1 MKNNNTRFI
10 PFLLAI
16 CLIAGIAIGTFYANH
31 FSGNKLGIINTSS
44 NKLNALLRIIDD
56 QYVDTV
62 NMGELVE
69 EAMPQILS
77 ELDPHSSYIPAKDL
91 EAVNADLKGS
101 FSGIGIQFTIQ
112 NDTIHVNSVIQGGPS
127 EKVGLMAGD
136 RIVEVDDSA
145 FVGKIV
151 TNSEAMKRLKGEKGS
166 KVKLGVYRPG
176 EKDLLHFTVIRG
188 NIPVKSIDAAYMI
201 NKKVGYIKVN
211 KFGETTYPE
220 LLIALAKLNQKNCEG
235 LIVDLRGNTG
245 GYMAAAIQMVNEFL
259 PNNRLIVYTQGRKS
273 PREDYNS
280 NGTGSNQKMPLVVL
294 VDEGS
299 ASASEIFAGAIQDND
314 RGTIVG
320 RRSFGK
326 GLVQQPIEFSD
337 GSAIRLTIARYY
349 TPSGR
354 CIQKPYEKGKE
365 SEYELDLL
373 TRYEHGEFFSA
384 DSIKQDETEVYHTR
398 LGRPIYGGGGIMPD
412 IFVPQ
417 DTTGMT
423 SYFRMAANRGLIIRY
438 TFDYTDQNRSTLQK
452 YDTPEKMEAYLKGQ
466 NLLNKFAAWAEKKG
480 LKRRNNLM
488 MKSRRLFE
496 MSLYGNI
503 IYNMLGMEAYVEY
516 LNESD
521 KTVLKAV
528 EILEKGESFPS
539 GSGSSGNKRQQE
551 MILHG

>member
-201 NKKVGYIKVN
+201 NEKVGYIKVN

-398 LGRPIYGGGGIMPD
+398 LGRPVYGGGGIMPD

-452 YDTPEKMEAYLKGQ
+452 YDTPEKMEAYLQGQ

-521 KTVLKAV
+521 KTILKAV
-528 EILEKGESFPS
+528 EILEKGESFPQAPDPQAATD
-539 GSGSSGNKRQQE
+539 KKK
-551 MILHG
+551 

>member
-201 NKKVGYIKVN
+201 NEKVGYIKVN

-398 LGRPIYGGGGIMPD
+398 LGRPVYGGGGIMPD

-466 NLLNKFAAWAEKKG
+466 NLLNKFAAWAKKKG

-528 EILEKGESFPS
+528 EILEKGESFPQAPS
-539 GSGSSGNKRQQE
+539 PQAATDKKE
-551 MILHG
+551 

>member
-201 NKKVGYIKVN
+201 NEKVGYIKVN

-220 LLIALAKLNQKNCEG
+220 LLIALAKLNQKNCKG

-398 LGRPIYGGGGIMPD
+398 LGRPVYGGGGIMPD

-528 EILEKGESFPS
+528 EILEKGESFPQAPAPQATTD
-539 GSGSSGNKRQQE
+539 NKK
-551 MILHG
+551 

>member
-31 FSGNKLGIINTSS
+31 FSENKLGIINTSS

-201 NKKVGYIKVN
+201 NEKVGYIKVN

-245 GYMAAAIQMVNEFL
+245 GYMAAAIQMVNEFR

-398 LGRPIYGGGGIMPD
+398 LGRPVYGGGGIMPD

-528 EILEKGESFPS
+528 EILEKGESFPQAPAPQATTD
-539 GSGSSGNKRQQE
+539 NKK
-551 MILHG
+551 

>member
-1 MKNNNTRFI
+1 MKNNNTRFV

-201 NKKVGYIKVN
+201 NEKVGYIKVN

-398 LGRPIYGGGGIMPD
+398 LGRPVYGGGGIMPD

-528 EILEKGESFPS
+528 EILEKGESFPQAPS
-539 GSGSSGNKRQQE
+539 PQAATDKKE
-551 MILHG
+551 

>member
-112 NDTIHVNSVIQGGPS
+112 NDTIHVNSVIQGGSS

-201 NKKVGYIKVN
+201 NEKVGYIKVN

-398 LGRPIYGGGGIMPD
+398 LGRPVYGGGGIMPD

-528 EILEKGESFPS
+528 EILEKGESFPQAPS
-539 GSGSSGNKRQQE
+539 PQAATDKKE
-551 MILHG
+551 

>member
-201 NKKVGYIKVN
+201 NEKVGYIKVN

-220 LLIALAKLNQKNCEG
+220 LLIALAKLNQKSCEG

-398 LGRPIYGGGGIMPD
+398 LGRPVYGGGGIMPD

-438 TFDYTDQNRSTLQK
+438 TFDYTDQNRGTLQK

-528 EILEKGESFPS
+528 EILEKGESFPQAPAPQATTD
-539 GSGSSGNKRQQE
+539 NKK
-551 MILHG
+551 

>member
-62 NMGELVE
+62 NMGALVE

-201 NKKVGYIKVN
+201 NEKVGYIKVN

-384 DSIKQDETEVYHTR
+384 DSIKQDETEIYHTR
-398 LGRPIYGGGGIMPD
+398 LGRPVYGGGGIMPD

-528 EILEKGESFPS
+528 EILEKGESFPQAPDPQAATD
-539 GSGSSGNKRQQE
+539 KKK
-551 MILHG
+551 

>member
-44 NKLNALLRIIDD
+44 NKLNALLRIIND

-201 NKKVGYIKVN
+201 NEKVGYIKVN

-220 LLIALAKLNQKNCEG
+220 LLIALAKLNQKTCEG

-398 LGRPIYGGGGIMPD
+398 LGRPVYGGGGIMPD

-528 EILEKGESFPS
+528 EILEKGESFPQAPS
-539 GSGSSGNKRQQE
+539 PQAATDKKE
-551 MILHG
+551 

>member
-201 NKKVGYIKVN
+201 NEKVGYIKVN

-220 LLIALAKLNQKNCEG
+220 LLIALAKLNQKSCEG

-398 LGRPIYGGGGIMPD
+398 LGRPVYGGGGIMPD

-438 TFDYTDQNRSTLQK
+438 TFDYTDQNRSTLQE

-528 EILEKGESFPS
+528 EILEKGESFPQAPAPQATTD
-539 GSGSSGNKRQQE
+539 NKK
-551 MILHG
+551 

>member
-62 NMGELVE
+62 NMGDLVE

-201 NKKVGYIKVN
+201 NEKVGYIKVN

-259 PNNRLIVYTQGRKS
+259 PNNRLIGYTQGRKA

-398 LGRPIYGGGGIMPD
+398 LGRPVYGGGGIMPD

-528 EILEKGESFPS
+528 EILEKGESFPQAPAPQATTD
-539 GSGSSGNKRQQE
+539 NKK
-551 MILHG
+551 

>member
-44 NKLNALLRIIDD
+44 NKLNALLRIIND

-112 NDTIHVNSVIQGGPS
+112 NDTIHVNSVIQGGSS

-201 NKKVGYIKVN
+201 NEKVGYIKVN

-398 LGRPIYGGGGIMPD
+398 LGRPVYGGGGIMPD

-528 EILEKGESFPS
+528 EILEKGESFPQAPS
-539 GSGSSGNKRQQE
+539 PQATTDKKE
-551 MILHG
+551 

>member
-16 CLIAGIAIGTFYANH
+16 FLIAGIAIGTFYANH

-201 NKKVGYIKVN
+201 NEKVGYIKVN

-220 LLIALAKLNQKNCEG
+220 LLIALAKLNQKSCEG

-354 CIQKPYEKGKE
+354 CIQKPYETGKE

-384 DSIKQDETEVYHTR
+384 DSIKRDETEVYHPR
-398 LGRPIYGGGGIMPD
+398 LGRPVYGGGGIMPD

-528 EILEKGESFPS
+528 EILEKGESFPQAPDPQTITD
-539 GSGSSGNKRQQE
+539 NKK
-551 MILHG
+551 

>member
-44 NKLNALLRIIDD
+44 NKLNALLRIIND

-112 NDTIHVNSVIQGGPS
+112 NDTIHVNSVIQGGLS

-201 NKKVGYIKVN
+201 NEKVGYIKVN

-398 LGRPIYGGGGIMPD
+398 LGRPVYGGGGIMPD

-417 DTTGMT
+417 DTTDMT

-528 EILEKGESFPS
+528 EILEKGESFPQAPS
-539 GSGSSGNKRQQE
+539 PQAATDKKE
-551 MILHG
+551 

>member
-201 NKKVGYIKVN
+201 NEKVGYIKVN

-220 LLIALAKLNQKNCEG
+220 LLIALAKLNQKSCEG

-398 LGRPIYGGGGIMPD
+398 LGRPVYGGGGIMPD

-528 EILEKGESFPS
+528 EILEKGESFPQAPDPQAATD
-539 GSGSSGNKRQQE
+539 KKE
-551 MILHG
+551 

>member
-176 EKDLLHFTVIRG
+176 EKGLLHFTVIRG

-201 NKKVGYIKVN
+201 NEKVGYIKVN

-398 LGRPIYGGGGIMPD
+398 LGRPVYGGGGIMPD

-528 EILEKGESFPS
+528 EILEKGESFPQAPAPQAITD
-539 GSGSSGNKRQQE
+539 NKK
-551 MILHG
+551 

>member
-201 NKKVGYIKVN
+201 NEKVGYIKVN

-220 LLIALAKLNQKNCEG
+220 LLIALAKLNQKNYEG

-398 LGRPIYGGGGIMPD
+398 LGRPVYGGGGIMPD

-438 TFDYTDQNRSTLQK
+438 TFDYTDQNRSTMQK

-528 EILEKGESFPS
+528 EILEKGESFPQAPS
-539 GSGSSGNKRQQE
+539 PQAATDKKE
-551 MILHG
+551 

>member
-188 NIPVKSIDAAYMI
+188 NIPVKSIDASYMI
-201 NKKVGYIKVN
+201 NEKVGYIKVN

-398 LGRPIYGGGGIMPD
+398 LGRPVYGGGGIMPD

-528 EILEKGESFPS
+528 EILEKGESFPQAPDPQAATD
-539 GSGSSGNKRQQE
+539 KKK
-551 MILHG
+551 

>member
-44 NKLNALLRIIDD
+44 NKLNALLRIIND

-188 NIPVKSIDAAYMI
+188 NIPVKSIDASYMI
-201 NKKVGYIKVN
+201 NEKVGYIKVN

-398 LGRPIYGGGGIMPD
+398 LGRPVYGGGGIMPD

-528 EILEKGESFPS
+528 EILEKGESFPQAPS
-539 GSGSSGNKRQQE
+539 PQATTDKKE
-551 MILHG
+551 

>member
-127 EKVGLMAGD
+127 EKVGLIAGD

-201 NKKVGYIKVN
+201 NEKVGYIKVN

-398 LGRPIYGGGGIMPD
+398 LGRPVYGGGGIMPD

-528 EILEKGESFPS
+528 EILEKGESFPQAPDPQAITD
-539 GSGSSGNKRQQE
+539 NKK
-551 MILHG
+551 

>member
-1 MKNNNTRFI
+1 M
-10 PFLLAI
+10 
-16 CLIAGIAIGTFYANH
+16 
-31 FSGNKLGIINTSS
+31 
-44 NKLNALLRIIDD
+44 
-56 QYVDTV
+56 
-62 NMGELVE
+62 E

-201 NKKVGYIKVN
+201 NEKVGYIKVN

-320 RRSFGK
+320 AVLSEKVWYSSPLNSATVR
-326 GLVQQPIEFSD
+326 PSD
-337 GSAIRLTIARYY
+337 
-349 TPSGR
+349 
-354 CIQKPYEKGKE
+354 
-365 SEYELDLL
+365 
-373 TRYEHGEFFSA
+373 
-384 DSIKQDETEVYHTR
+384 
-398 LGRPIYGGGGIMPD
+398 
-412 IFVPQ
+412 
-417 DTTGMT
+417 
-423 SYFRMAANRGLIIRY
+423 
-438 TFDYTDQNRSTLQK
+438 
-452 YDTPEKMEAYLKGQ
+452 
-466 NLLNKFAAWAEKKG
+466 
-480 LKRRNNLM
+480 
-488 MKSRRLFE
+488 
-496 MSLYGNI
+496 
-503 IYNMLGMEAYVEY
+503 
-516 LNESD
+516 
-521 KTVLKAV
+521 
-528 EILEKGESFPS
+528 
-539 GSGSSGNKRQQE
+539 
-551 MILHG
+551 

>member
-201 NKKVGYIKVN
+201 NEKVGYIKVN

-398 LGRPIYGGGGIMPD
+398 LGRPVYGGGGIMPD

-452 YDTPEKMEAYLKGQ
+452 YDTPEKMEAHLKGQ

-528 EILEKGESFPS
+528 EILEKGESFPQAPAPQATTD
-539 GSGSSGNKRQQE
+539 NKK
-551 MILHG
+551 

>member
-1 MKNNNTRFI
+1 MKNNSTRFI

-62 NMGELVE
+62 NISDLVE

-91 EAVNADLKGS
+91 EAVTADLKGS

-112 NDTIHVNSVIQGGPS
+112 NDTIHVNNVIQGGPS
-127 EKVGLMAGD
+127 EKVGLIAGD

-151 TNSEAMKRLKGEKGS
+151 TNEEAMKRLKGEKGS

-176 EKDLLHFTVIRG
+176 EKELLHFTVVRG

-201 NKKVGYIKVN
+201 NEKVGYVKVN

-220 LLIALAKLNQKNCEG
+220 LLIALAKLSQKNCEG
-235 LIVDLRGNTG
+235 LIIDLRGNTG

-273 PREDYNS
+273 PRQDYNS

-384 DSIKQDETEVYHTR
+384 DSIKQNETEVYRTR
-398 LGRPIYGGGGIMPD
+398 LGRPVYGGGGIMPD

-438 TFDYTDQNRSTLQK
+438 TFEYTDQNRSTLQK
-452 YDTPEKMEAYLKGQ
+452 YDTTEKMEEYLKKQ
-466 NLLNKFAAWAEKKG
+466 NLLNNFAAWAEKKG

-488 MKSRRLFE
+488 AKSRKLFE

-503 IYNMLGMEAYVEY
+503 IYNMLGMEAYVEF
-516 LNESD
+516 LNETD

-528 EILEKGESFPS
+528 EILEKGESFPQAPEVQAS
-539 GSGSSGNKRQQE
+539 NEKKK
-551 MILHG
+551 